1 MEIAAEDSKSLR
13 RLGSVEKCA
22 CPVGYA
28 GLSCEVRCFKIS
40 FICYM
45 QIISSCVININ
56 LYYKAKIF

>member
-28 GLSCEVRCFKIS
+28 GLSCEVRWFKIL
-40 FICYM
+40 FICYKH
-45 QIISSCVININ
+45 ITLSCVINSN
-56 LYYKAKIF
+56 L

>member
-28 GLSCEVRCFKIS
+28 GLSCEVRLFKT
-40 FICYM
+40 FLIC
-45 QIISSCVININ
+45 
-56 LYYKAKIF
+56 L